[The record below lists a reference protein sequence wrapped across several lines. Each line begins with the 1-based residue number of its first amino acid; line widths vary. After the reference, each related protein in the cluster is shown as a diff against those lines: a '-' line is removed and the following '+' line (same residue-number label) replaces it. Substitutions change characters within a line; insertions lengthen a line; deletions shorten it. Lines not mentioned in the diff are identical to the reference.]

1 MQTLAFLAVFLPLL
15 GFALAGT
22 PILAGARGHG
32 VDRWAQLSTSAC
44 VAIAA
49 LCSVA
54 LFWTVALNHQ
64 PRSFELFTWIDSG
77 AFEASW
83 AIKLDALSATMLC
96 VVTIV
101 STCVHVY
108 SIGYMGHDP
117 AIPRFMS
124 YLSLFT
130 FFMLMLVTADNFVQ
144 MFFGWEGVGLASY
157 LLIGFWYDRES
168 ANAASI
174 KAFVVN
180 RVGDFVLALG
190 IFGVFLMFGSV
201 HFDTVFQAAPAKAG
215 ETISFLWFEGHALT
229 ILCLLLF
236 VGAMGKSAQ
245 LGLHTWLPDAM
256 EGPTPVSALI
266 HAATMVTAGVFMV
279 ARLSPMFELAPAAL
293 HVVCIVGAL
302 TAIFAASVG
311 LVQND
316 IKRVIAYSTCSQLG
330 YMFFAAGVSAYS
342 AAIFHLMTHAFFKA
356 LLFLGSGS
364 VIHALEGE
372 QDMRRMGGLGP
383 KIRVTYWLMMV
394 GSLALAGIG
403 IPFVFGFAGFYSKD
417 IILESAFAAHSGP
430 GAFAFWLGIA
440 AAAMTAFYSWR
451 LLFMTFSGQPRGDH
465 HAHEHAHESPSVM
478 LVPLYVLAFGAIF
491 AGVAGY
497 AYFVGDHRA
506 EFWGA
511 AIKVLPENDSVEHA
525 HHVPVWV
532 KVLPLV
538 ASVAGIGM
546 SWGLYIRN
554 PEVPAQLAARF
565 EGLYRFLLNKWWFDE
580 LYDRLFVKP
589 SFGVGM
595 AFWKKGDGAVIDGL
609 GADGLAANTLA
620 AARRVSAL
628 QTGYVYHYAFAM
640 LIGVVA
646 FATWYLVRG

>member
-1 MQTLAFLAVFLPLL
+1 MKTLALLAVFMPLL
-15 GFALAGT
+15 GFALAGL
-22 PILAGARGHG
+22 PILAGRAGHA
-32 VDRWAQLSTSAC
+32 VDRWAQLSTSVC
-44 VAIAA
+44 VAVAA
-49 LCSVA
+49 LASIA
-54 LFWTVALNHQ
+54 LFASVGLGHRTAT
-64 PRSFELFTWIDSG
+64 FELFTWIDSG
-77 AFEASW
+77 AFEVSW
-83 AIKLDALSATMLC
+83 AIKLDALSVVMLC

-117 AIPRFMS
+117 AIPRFMA

-157 LLIGFWYDRES
+157 LLIGFWYDRDS

-180 RVGDFVLALG
+180 RVGDFGLALG
-190 IFGVFLMFGSV
+190 VFGVFATFGSV
-201 HFDTVFQAAPAKAG
+201 HFDTVFAAAAARSG

-293 HVVCIVGAL
+293 HTVCIVGAL

-330 YMFFAAGVSAYS
+330 YMFFAAGVSAYA

-364 VIHALEGE
+364 VIHALSGE

-383 KIRVTYWLMMV
+383 KIRITYWLMLI

-451 LLFMTFSGQPRGDH
+451 LLFMTFGGHARGDH
-465 HAHEHAHESPSVM
+465 HAHEHAHESPAVM
-478 LVPLYVLAFGAIF
+478 LVPLYVLAIGAIF

-497 AYFVGDHRA
+497 EYFVGHHRA

-511 AIKVLPENDSVEHA
+511 AIKVLPENDSIEHA

-538 ASVAGIGM
+538 ASVIGIGV
-546 SWGLYIRN
+546 SYGLYVRDPSI
-554 PEVPAQLAARF
+554 PGQLAARF

-580 LYDRLFVKP
+580 LYDRLFVR
-589 SFGVGM
+589 S
-595 AFWKKGDGAVIDGL
+595 AFALGTGLWKKGDGAVIDGL
-609 GADGLAANTLA
+609 GADGLARNTLA
-620 AARRVSAL
+620 AARRMSAV

-646 FATWYLVRG
+646 FATWYFVSR

>member
-1 MQTLAFLAVFLPLL
+1 
-15 GFALAGT
+15 
-22 PILAGARGHG
+22 
-32 VDRWAQLSTSAC
+32 
-44 VAIAA
+44 
-49 LCSVA
+49 
-54 LFWTVALNHQ
+54 
-64 PRSFELFTWIDSG
+64 
-77 AFEASW
+77 
-83 AIKLDALSATMLC
+83 
-96 VVTIV
+96 
-101 STCVHVY
+101 
-108 SIGYMGHDP
+108 
-117 AIPRFMS
+117 
-124 YLSLFT
+124 
-130 FFMLMLVTADNFVQ
+130 
-144 MFFGWEGVGLASY
+144 
-157 LLIGFWYDRES
+157 
-168 ANAASI
+168 
-174 KAFVVN
+174 
-180 RVGDFVLALG
+180 
-190 IFGVFLMFGSV
+190 
-201 HFDTVFQAAPAKAG
+201 
-215 ETISFLWFEGHALT
+215 
-229 ILCLLLF
+229 
-236 VGAMGKSAQ
+236 
-245 LGLHTWLPDAM
+245 
-256 EGPTPVSALI
+256 
-266 HAATMVTAGVFMV
+266 
-279 ARLSPMFELAPAAL
+279 
-293 HVVCIVGAL
+293 
-302 TAIFAASVG
+302 
-311 LVQND
+311 
-316 IKRVIAYSTCSQLG
+316 
-330 YMFFAAGVSAYS
+330 
-342 AAIFHLMTHAFFKA
+342 
-356 LLFLGSGS
+356 
-364 VIHALEGE
+364 
-372 QDMRRMGGLGP
+372 
-383 KIRVTYWLMMV
+383 
-394 GSLALAGIG
+394 
-403 IPFVFGFAGFYSKD
+403 
-417 IILESAFAAHSGP
+417 
-430 GAFAFWLGIA
+430 
-440 AAAMTAFYSWR
+440 MTAFYSWR